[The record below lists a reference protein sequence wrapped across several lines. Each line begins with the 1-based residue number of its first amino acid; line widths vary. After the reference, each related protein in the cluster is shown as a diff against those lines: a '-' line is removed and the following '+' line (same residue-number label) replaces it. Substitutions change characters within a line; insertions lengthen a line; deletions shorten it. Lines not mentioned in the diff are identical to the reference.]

1 MPIRDSSIPVL
12 ARHGLPLTNMTHNA
26 DTIRHNLPP
35 VNPIPKS
42 RTLNLRSAPALDFG
56 LWTSDPCTRRL
67 AISNPADLRFGV
79 APKPLTTCRGL
90 TIGGG
95 IVYPELNFT
104 LPPMLVNES
113 TMPEVRAQYQQIITS
128 ALHRAVELETPGLV
142 VEFETLPPM
151 TENPA
156 WGIELTRILL
166 DAMAEAHAKHSL
178 KSVLRITPNDTRE
191 MVRPPRMRSGPL
203 YEAMLATFDGC
214 AAAGAELLSIESVG
228 GKEVHDEA
236 LMMGDLRGVI
246 FGLCVLGVRDM
257 RFLWTQLAQIARK
270 HGVHCAGDTAC
281 GFGNTAMVLAE
292 QKMIPRVF
300 AAVVRAVSAVRT
312 LVCYQCGAVGP
323 GKDCGYENPILKAI
337 TGFPMAMEGKTAA
350 CAHFSPLGNIAAAT
364 CDTWSNES
372 VQNIKLL
379 AGMAPTCY
387 VEQLIYDCRLMN
399 EALADGRDAALL
411 YRKWMVASDAS
422 RDPQAYVLMP
432 ESSVAIAQAIISAPS
447 AYDAGKA
454 AALTALRLI
463 REAHRD
469 GALNLIPREVPW
481 LDRLQQT
488 VEALPAKES
497 EFIDEMMGEVDTT
510 KFVARD
516 YEIG

>member
-1 MPIRDSSIPVL
+1 MSHFS
-12 ARHGLPLTNMTHNA
+12 
-26 DTIRHNLPP
+26 
-35 VNPIPKS
+35 K
-42 RTLNLRSAPALDFG
+42 
-56 LWTSDPCTRRL
+56 L
-67 AISNPADLRFGV
+67 AIGRPDELRFGIS
-79 APKPLTTCRGL
+79 PRPLTTRRGL

-104 LPPMLVNES
+104 LPPMFVDKN
-113 TMPEVRAQYQQIITS
+113 TMPEVRSQYQQIITG
-128 ALHRAVELETPGLV
+128 AVQRAVELETPGLV

-166 DAMAEAHAKHSL
+166 DAMEAAHAKNGL

-191 MVRPPRMRSGPL
+191 MERPPRMRSGRL
-203 YEAMLATFDGC
+203 YEAMIETFDGC

-228 GKEVHDEA
+228 GKEIHDEA
-236 LMMGDLRGVI
+236 LMMCDIRSVI
-246 FGLCVLGVRDM
+246 FALCVLGVRDM
-257 RFLWTQLAQIARK
+257 RFLWTELDRIARK

-312 LVCYQCGAVGP
+312 LVGYECGAVGP

-350 CAHFSPLGNIAAAT
+350 CAHLSPLGNIAAAT

-379 AGMAPTCY
+379 GGMAPTVY

-399 EALADGRDAALL
+399 LALAEGRDAALL
-411 YRKWMVASDAS
+411 YRKWLVNSDAPL
-422 RDPQAYVLMP
+422 DPQAYVLTP
-432 ESSVAIAQAIISAPS
+432 ESAIAIAQAIVQAPGPV
-447 AYDAGKA
+447 AAGKA
-454 AALTALRLI
+454 AALTAVRLL
-463 REAHRD
+463 REAQHD
-469 GALNLIPREVPW
+469 GRLKIHPRELPW
-481 LDRLQQT
+481 LDRIQNT
-488 VEALPAKES
+488 VESIPSAES
-497 EFIDEMMGEVDTT
+497 EFIGEMMGQVDVT
-510 KFVARD
+510 KFVPAD
-516 YEIG
+516 YEL